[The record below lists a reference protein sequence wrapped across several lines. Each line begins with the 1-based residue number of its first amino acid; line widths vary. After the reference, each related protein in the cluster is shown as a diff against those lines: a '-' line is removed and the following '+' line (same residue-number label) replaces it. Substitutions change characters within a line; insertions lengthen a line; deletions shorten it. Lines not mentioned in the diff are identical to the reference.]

1 MLLQLVSSNVVNR
14 KPAIIPELHTYH
26 PPHTSHTHPH
36 PALLM
41 KHLKRRRALP
51 KFISLSLVVI
61 VVACVLF
68 RVELRAALRGW
79 FGL

>member
-1 MLLQLVSSNVVNR
+1 
-14 KPAIIPELHTYH
+14 
-26 PPHTSHTHPH
+26 
-36 PALLM
+36 M

-51 KFISLSLVVI
+51 KFISLSLVVL

-68 RVELRAALRGW
+68 RMELRAALRGW